1 MTDKIRINK
10 FIAENYGIS
19 RRKADEYILQ
29 GRVTLNNITIT
40 EPGHLI
46 NSESDKIK
54 VDGETV
60 RINTKKIY
68 LMLNKPARVISTVS
82 DDKHRTTVIDL
93 INIRDKVYPIG
104 RLDYDTTGLLLLT
117 NDGEFA
123 NKLMHPKSKIF
134 KTYQVKLSKPL
145 DEKIKVLLEKGTVI
159 DGKKTEPALINYTN
173 QKDKKFVKISI
184 REGRNRQVRKMFE
197 KFGYFVDKL
206 HRSDYGNLKLG
217 TLKPGEWRKL
227 TPNELENLN
236 N

>member
-93 INIRDKVYPIG
+93 INIRDKVYPVG

-159 DGKKTEPALINYTN
+159 DGKKTEPAVINYTN

-217 TLKPGEWRKL
+217 SLKPGEWRKL

>member
-60 RINTKKIY
+60 RLNTKKIY

-217 TLKPGEWRKL
+217 SLKPGEWRKL
-227 TPNELENLN
+227 TPKELENLN

>member
-159 DGKKTEPALINYTN
+159 DGKKTEPTLISYTN

-227 TPNELENLN
+227 TPNELKEFYE
-236 N
+236 